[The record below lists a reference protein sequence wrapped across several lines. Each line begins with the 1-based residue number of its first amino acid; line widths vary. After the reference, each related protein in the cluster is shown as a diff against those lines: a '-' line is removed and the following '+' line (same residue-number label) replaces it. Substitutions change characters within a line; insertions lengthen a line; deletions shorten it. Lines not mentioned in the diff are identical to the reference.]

1 MGWFNHQLD
10 QTLRILGNSRTTLPE
25 TNSKN
30 TWKVDRESMI
40 FRTPGRVTWRA
51 TWWRLGQSR
60 SSTFRS
66 LGPQPPRCHGVAGC
80 CIFVIVSITPKR
92 EECVFCVF
100 FCCPKSFDG
109 IFSMESSQM
118 EGFFDVNSFS
128 ARFHFYF
135 SLPTQRR
142 IRFAVSGVWPAA
154 IWSWFRRAC
163 PVSPAWRATIFSR
176 CQWWWNVCVR

>member
-1 MGWFNHQLD
+1 MIPNLTSIFLEMGWFNHQLD

-25 TNSKN
+25 TNSKS
-30 TWKVDRESMI
+30 TWKVDFESMI

-80 CIFVIVSITPKR
+80 YIIVIVSITPER

-100 FCCPKSFDG
+100 VLLPKVF
-109 IFSMESSQM
+109 
-118 EGFFDVNSFS
+118 
-128 ARFHFYF
+128 
-135 SLPTQRR
+135 
-142 IRFAVSGVWPAA
+142 
-154 IWSWFRRAC
+154 
-163 PVSPAWRATIFSR
+163 
-176 CQWWWNVCVR
+176 WWNPFERIFWFQIFQFQFLPGFTSIFPFPPNGGFASLFQVSDRLRFGPDSGGHAP